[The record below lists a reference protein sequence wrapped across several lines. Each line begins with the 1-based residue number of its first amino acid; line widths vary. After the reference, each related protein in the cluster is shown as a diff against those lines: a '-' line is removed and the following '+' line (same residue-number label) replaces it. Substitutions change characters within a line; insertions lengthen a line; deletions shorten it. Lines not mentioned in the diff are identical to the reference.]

1 MQRSDEENLMLAE
14 SIDVVDGINA
24 KFYSRFP
31 YPWAPIKFQ
40 CSADPELETMLLNQ
54 SLGDWDHG
62 TVPSAP
68 EIWVAG
74 CGTNQAVYTALRFPH
89 GRVLGSDLSDS
100 SLQICSQTAAQLGI
114 TNLELRQES
123 INDAPYKDRF
133 DLVLSTGV
141 IHHNA
146 DPAVP
151 LARLA
156 AAAKPTGV
164 LELMVY
170 NRFHRLLPSNF
181 QKVVRILGGDDPAAV
196 DFETELELTRRLI
209 DAFPGRNLMGGLLRQ
224 NKGAP
229 EAMLADV
236 LMQPVERSYTVESF
250 EALAAGCGLELVAPC
265 LNRFD
270 QAMGRLSWYVDLGD
284 PEVQKVYD
292 ALPDNRRWQVSNLL
306 LFEQSPMIWFYLQR
320 SDCGRPRRSE
330 RQVCEQFLDRQ
341 FERVRADQRVFLRTG
356 DEGYAPSPEGGSS
369 ALPGDEPTARVL
381 AEVGPGTTIRQI
393 FRRLGLPESFGA
405 VNQMRVRTTT
415 SSFPHLRSLPL
426 EPRPARPGDEGEAGR
441 EDRDRSNL
449 GKLRRVAPKPI
460 AID

>member
-1 MQRSDEENLMLAE
+1 MQRSDEENLILAE

-24 KFYSRFP
+24 KFYGRFP
-31 YPWAPIKFQ
+31 YPWAPVKFE
-40 CSADPELETMLLNQ
+40 CFADPGLETALLNQ
-54 SLGDWDHG
+54 ILGDWDHA
-62 TVPSAP
+62 TVPEAP

-100 SLQICSQTAAQLGI
+100 SLQICSQTASQLGI

-123 INDAPYKDRF
+123 INEVPYRDRF
-133 DLVLSTGV
+133 DLVISTGV

-156 AAAKPTGV
+156 AAAKPEGV

-170 NRFHRLLPSNF
+170 NRFHRLLPSAF
-181 QKVVRILGGDDPAAV
+181 QKAVRILGGDNPAAV

-209 DAFPGRNLMGGLLRQ
+209 DTFPIQNLVGGLLRQ

-250 EALAAGCGLELVAPC
+250 EELAIGCGLELVAPC

-284 PEVQKVYD
+284 PEVQKAYD
-292 ALPDNRRWQVSNLL
+292 ALPDSRRWHVSNLL
-306 LFEQSPMIWFYLQR
+306 LFERSPMIWFYLQR
-320 SDCGRPRRSE
+320 SDCGRPCKSE
-330 RQVCEQFLDRQ
+330 RQICEEFLDRS
-341 FERVRADQRVFLRTG
+341 FERVRTDQRVYLRTG
-356 DEGYAPSPEGGSS
+356 EEDYALSPEGRSQPPPDDD
-369 ALPGDEPTARVL
+369 LTRKIL
-381 AEVGPGTTIRQI
+381 AAAGPGTTMREI
-393 FRRLGLPESFGA
+393 FRRMRLPETFGA
-405 VNQMRVRTTT
+405 VNQMRIRTTT
-415 SSFPHLRSLPL
+415 SSFPYLRSLPL
-426 EPRPARPGDEGEAGR
+426 GEAGVRQREGEEGR

-449 GKLRRVAPKPI
+449 GKLRRVAPRPI
-460 AID
+460 EITE

>member
-1 MQRSDEENLMLAE
+1 VIQRSDDENLILAE

-24 KFYSRFP
+24 KFYGRFP
-31 YPWAPIKFQ
+31 YPWAPVKFE
-40 CSADPELETMLLNQ
+40 CFADPGLETVLLNQ
-54 SLGDWDHG
+54 ILGDWDHQ
-62 TVPSAP
+62 TVPEAP

-89 GRVLGSDLSDS
+89 GRVLGSDLSVS
-100 SLQICSQTAAQLGI
+100 SLRICSETASQLGI

-123 INDAPYKDRF
+123 INDVPYRDRF
-133 DLVLSTGV
+133 DLVISTGV

-151 LARLA
+151 LARLT

-170 NRFHRLLPSNF
+170 NRFHRLLPSTF
-181 QKVVRILGGDDPAAV
+181 QKAVRILGGDNPATV
-196 DFETELELTRRLI
+196 DFETELDLTRRLI
-209 DAFPGRNLMGGLLRQ
+209 DSFPGKNLVGGLLRQ

-250 EALAAGCGLELVAPC
+250 EELATGCGLELVAPC

-284 PEVQKVYD
+284 PEAQKAYD

-320 SDCGRPRRSE
+320 SDCGRSRKSE
-330 RQVCEQFLDRQ
+330 RQICEELLDRS
-341 FERVRADQRVFLRTG
+341 FERVSADQRVYLRTG
-356 DEGYAPSPEGGSS
+356 DERYELLPEGAST
-369 ALPGDEPTARVL
+369 PPPNDELTRKVL
-381 AEVGPGTTIRQI
+381 AAAGPGITMREI
-393 FRRLGLPESFGA
+393 FRRLGLPETFGA
-405 VNQMRVRTTT
+405 VNQARIRTTT
-415 SSFPHLRSLPL
+415 SSFPYLRSLPL
-426 EPRPARPGDEGEAGR
+426 GEARRQGEGK
-441 EDRDRSNL
+441 EDRERSNL
-449 GKLRRVAPKPI
+449 GKLRRVAPRPI
-460 AID
+460 EINE